1 MCAQLAPLLP
11 CRLSISQSPGPS
23 QLPRMAAPQASHT
36 TVPGP
41 MHPALAR
48 KRSARLSGQ
57 HRHSTDSDFSKENEP
72 EEPLPGSRSVEG
84 KLEAPKAKLE
94 APEARLEAP
103 TPKVAKPAA
112 KPVADTPA
120 VTTESAQVQEQP
132 APAPAVEALQP
143 AKTVSEAVKA
153 VNKENVQPASQE
165 PAKVRQVGDQPLL
178 YMHVLTATACSACHN
193 CQHGRRPAGQPGAG

>member
-72 EEPLPGSRSVEG
+72 EEPLPESRSVEA
-84 KLEAPKAKLE
+84 KLEVPEAKLEVPEAKLEVPEAKLE
-94 APEARLEAP
+94 APM
-103 TPKVAKPAA
+103 PKDLKPVA

-120 VTTESAQVQEQP
+120 VTTESAQVQERP
-132 APAPAVEALQP
+132 APAPAVEAPQP
-143 AKTVSEAVKA
+143 AKAVSEAVKA
-153 VNKENVQPASQE
+153 VNKENVQPASWE
-165 PAKVRQVGDQPLL
+165 PAKVKLVGDQPLL
-178 YMHVLTATACSACHN
+178 CHTHELTATE
-193 CQHGRRPAGQPGAG
+193 